1 MRELILDARGTR
13 VLVLIALIALGMR
26 GHAAGADAQAQPPAL
41 ERRFDVASVKP
52 GLSPYEQGQQRAAA
66 GGTAAGG
73 PVFFGSRTL
82 PGGRFMASTV
92 TLKQLVAQA
101 FEVKDYQI
109 EGGPKWLTT
118 DYFDINASAGGEA
131 APAEINAMLKTLLVE
146 RFALRAHVETRQA
159 STYVLT
165 VARSDGRLGSG
176 LKTTPPE
183 CLRQIEARKS
193 GATPQPPPPL
203 PNVREFPTTTTCGTT
218 MTIMRSNGSATLLSG
233 GGELKML
240 VSMISSELSAPVV
253 DRTGLTGLFDVILD
267 FTSERQ
273 TALRPAGL
281 DANSN
286 DTPPPPIAV
295 ALEQQLGLKVEK
307 QIGPQPAVVIESA
320 EHPTV
325 D

>member
-1 MRELILDARGTR
+1 
-13 VLVLIALIALGMR
+13 
-26 GHAAGADAQAQPPAL
+26 
-41 ERRFDVASVKP
+41 
-52 GLSPYEQGQQRAAA
+52 
-66 GGTAAGG
+66 
-73 PVFFGSRTL
+73 
-82 PGGRFMASTV
+82 
-92 TLKQLVAQA
+92 
-101 FEVKDYQI
+101 
-109 EGGPKWLTT
+109 
-118 DYFDINASAGGEA
+118 
-131 APAEINAMLKTLLVE
+131 MLKTLLVE

-193 GATPQPPPPL
+193 GATPQPPPPP

>member
-1 MRELILDARGTR
+1 MKALLLDERHPS

-26 GHAAGADAQAQPPAL
+26 GHAAGADAQAQPPAV

-52 GLSPYEQGQQRAAA
+52 GLSPYEQGQQRAA
-66 GGTAAGG
+66 GGTAAAG
-73 PVFFGSRTL
+73 PVFFGNRTL

-118 DYFDINASAGGEA
+118 DYFDINASAGGDA
-131 APAEINAMLKTLLVE
+131 APAEINTMLKTLLVE

-176 LKTTPPE
+176 LKPTPPE
-183 CLRQIEARKS
+183 CLQQIEARKS
-193 GATPQPPPPL
+193 GATPQPPPPP

-295 ALEQQLGLKVEK
+295 ALEQQLGLKIEK
-307 QIGPQPAVVIESA
+307 QIGPQPVVVIESA
-320 EHPTV
+320 EHPTA

>member
-1 MRELILDARGTR
+1 MKALLLDERHPS

-26 GHAAGADAQAQPPAL
+26 GHAAGADAQAQPPAV

-52 GLSPYEQGQQRAAA
+52 GLSPYEQGQQRAA
-66 GGTAAGG
+66 GGTAAAG
-73 PVFFGSRTL
+73 PVFFGNRTL

-118 DYFDINASAGGEA
+118 DYFDINASAGGDA
-131 APAEINAMLKTLLVE
+131 APAEINTMLKTLLVE
-146 RFALRAHVETRQA
+146 RFGLRAHVETRQA

-176 LKTTPPE
+176 LKPTPPE
-183 CLRQIEARKS
+183 CLQQIEARKS
-193 GATPQPPPPL
+193 GATPQPPPPP

-295 ALEQQLGLKVEK
+295 ALEQQLGLKIEK
-307 QIGPQPAVVIESA
+307 QIGPQPVVVIESA
-320 EHPTV
+320 EHPTA